1 MPIPK
6 LNFSTGNVVDPTKGA
21 LQGVTAARNTL
32 TNSMNQ
38 WAKEEELARQAA
50 RQKVQDDRATTTYN
64 QQQQELTDRQKFGQA
79 MLGDRQMQ
87 YADANA
93 PGSEIM
99 SRMKNVELTPEEA
112 ALSNQGIE
120 TPAVAAKLKAQ
131 MELGQQF
138 DSTGVRETE
147 WDKLQRVARETGTG
161 GSLGVQEK
169 LYSAKAADAAAR
181 KAEETKAVAAKQ
193 KLVDEYNTKSD
204 KLTDLLPTKR
214 GHYGST
220 TTGSTGKSGSS
231 KDLWAAEDAIRLN
244 DLADST
250 SVFGYFGD
258 TEDANKPITYAK
270 SIGLNPKQTESVLV
284 KMSVGPEGLWKDEKL
299 RIPGKPEATDS
310 EIQEYAREQMDTLAK
325 STTKSSGASGGFY
338 NKEDNSSAIVKVKA
352 EMKSLE
358 KKINNFGSTDYSDDR
373 SAGAKSMDKMNA
385 LAKKL
390 WSELPA
396 AGEEPKKGSAK
407 TTNTN
412 LISGKIGTA
421 MSLKAGDGA
430 IAKFAS
436 NPETAVEFAREYE
449 ELKPAQQARVD
460 KVLQSKASQKVYD
473 AIEINNSK
481 PSENVTYKPADSKV
495 LKSAGYDPEK
505 VTQSADGKYYVNR
518 YGRNVEI
525 TDDVTAEADKLNL
538 QSKASTERAS
548 QKAVNRDLVKKG
560 NIDKLS
566 IGQLKEMMNWEI
578 QNNHVKTPTM
588 ARLEKALK
596 DRDYEVRMYENAM
609 RGQAVSNR
617 INNR

>member
-1 MPIPK
+1 MAIPQ
-6 LNFSTGNVVDPTKGA
+6 LNFGQTSVVDPTRGA

-32 TNSMNQ
+32 ASTMKQ
-38 WAKEEELARQAA
+38 WADEEELDRQRA
-50 RQKVQDDRATTTYN
+50 RQKVLDDRATTTYN

-79 MLGDRQMQ
+79 MLGDTQMQ

-99 SRMKNVELTPEEA
+99 AQMKNVELTPEEA
-112 ALSNQGIE
+112 ALSNKGIE
-120 TPAVAAKLKAQ
+120 TPAIAAKLKAQ

-138 DSTGVRETE
+138 DSTGQMESE

-161 GSLGVQEK
+161 GSLGVQDK

-181 KAEETKAVAAKQ
+181 KAEETKAAAAKQ

-204 KLTDLLPTKR
+204 KLTDLLPTKL

-220 TTGSTGKSGSS
+220 KTGSTGKSSSS

-258 TEDANKPITYAK
+258 TEDVNKPITYAK
-270 SIGLNPKQTESVLV
+270 SIGLSPKETESVLV
-284 KMSVGPEGLWKDEKL
+284 KMSVGPEGLFGDEKL

-325 STTKSSGASGGFY
+325 STTKSSGGSGGFY
-338 NKEDNSSAIVKVKA
+338 NKEDNSSAIAKVKA
-352 EMKSLE
+352 EMGSLE

-407 TTNTN
+407 TVTAPSASSN
-412 LISGKIGTA
+412 LIPGK
-421 MSLKAGDGA
+421 
-430 IAKFAS
+430 
-436 NPETAVEFAREYE
+436 
-449 ELKPAQQARVD
+449 
-460 KVLQSKASQKVYD
+460 D
-473 AIEINNSK
+473 AIEINTSK

-505 VTQSADGKYYVNR
+505 VTQSADGKYYVNS

-566 IGQLKEMMNWEI
+566 IGQLKEMMNWET

-609 RGQAVSNR
+609 RGQAVGNR

>member
-220 TTGSTGKSGSS
+220 KTALTGKSSSS
-231 KDLWAAEDAIRLN
+231 KDWWAAEDAIRLD

-270 SIGLNPKQTESVLV
+270 SIGLSPKETESVLV

-412 LISGKIGTA
+412 LIPGKIGTA

-430 IAKFAS
+430 VAKFAS

-449 ELKPAQQARVD
+449 LLKPPQQARVD
-460 KVLQSKASQKVYD
+460 NVLDSDASKKVYD
-473 AIEINNSK
+473 AMKEDVPQINTSNSLQDALASNK
-481 PSENVTYKPADSKV
+481 PLAQFPAQSELSPGALDILRQLNPTGMTDQEKMMAQFEAEDRPLEDMSLMFIPG
-495 LKSAGYDPEK
+495 LKAAKTTASQLKILTKAGYTK
-505 VTQSADGKYYVNR
+505 AK
-518 YGRNVEI
+518 
-525 TDDVTAEADKLNL
+525 AEALIKSGRLKLLPERPSQINVPRNGFTKNNL
-538 QSKASTERAS
+538 KYDIS
-548 QKAVNRDLVKKG
+548 
-560 NIDKLS
+560 
-566 IGQLKEMMNWEI
+566 M
-578 QNNHVKTPTM
+578 P
-588 ARLEKALK
+588 
-596 DRDYEVRMYENAM
+596 AM
-609 RGQAVSNR
+609 KP
-617 INNR
+617 